1 MKVTHR
7 SSRHPGASKVTC
19 QCCQVLDLNSRKGY
33 SYPGTFRQRSSGNNL
48 SIPLVPCL
56 KDEANEEA
64 VALVEL
70 SLNFCHAFLRQERSN
85 HRKKTASA
93 YMKNNIATKMLI
105 LQSSL
110 IKYHHC
116 LSCGRQ
122 EQVHGASPLSSE
134 CLRLAINQADF
145 LQGGGQWSWGA
156 ITM

>member
-7 SSRHPGASKVTC
+7 NSRHPGASRVTC
-19 QCCQVLDLNSRKGY
+19 QCCQVLNMNSRKGY
-33 SYPGTFRQRSSGNNL
+33 SYPGTFQQCSSGNNL
-48 SIPLVPCL
+48 SIPFVPCL

-70 SLNFCHAFLRQERSN
+70 SLIFCHASQRQERSN
-85 HRKKTASA
+85 CRKKPASA
-93 YMKNNIATKMLI
+93 YVKNNIASKMLI

-110 IKYHHC
+110 MKYHHC

-134 CLRLAINQADF
+134 CLRLADF
-145 LQGGGQWSWGA
+145 LQGGKKWSWGS
-156 ITM
+156 ITV